1 MLRRGHGG
9 ARHAGLARNHGL
21 TDDSPMQ
28 PAAAPRKR
36 IKLALQGGGAHGAFT
51 WGVLDRLLRDDR
63 LEVEA
68 IVGTS
73 AGAMN
78 TAILADGLASGGPEA
93 ARAMLADFWGRLGA
107 MAAQSPLQPTPMDRL
122 MGPGNLDWSPAWF
135 LADLTLKVFSPYQ
148 FNPMN
153 GNPLL
158 DVLKQ
163 VVDFDRLR
171 AAAAP
176 AAFVCA
182 TNVLNGRLR
191 VFARHE
197 MSAAA
202 VMASSCLPQ
211 IFQAVEVD
219 GAWYWDGGYS
229 GNPPIFPVIYMG
241 GCPDVIIVQL
251 NPINIPAVPHDVRGI
266 MDRVNTLA
274 FNSSLMREM
283 RMIKFVTELIDRGEL
298 DGARY
303 LRLFVHTIDAEA
315 ELAALNA
322 SSKLNAEPDFLRHL
336 FDLGVSKAEA
346 FLCAHYD
353 AIGHRSSTDIE
364 AKFF

>member
-1 MLRRGHGG
+1 MSDS
-9 ARHAGLARNHGL
+9 ARAEA
-21 TDDSPMQ
+21 P
-28 PAAAPRKR
+28 APRKR

-51 WGVLDRLLRDDR
+51 WGVLDRLLRDQR
-63 LEVEA
+63 LEIEA
-68 IVGTS
+68 VVGTS

-78 TAILADGLASGGPEA
+78 TALLADGLSTGGPER
-93 ARAMLADFWGRLGA
+93 ARAMLAEFWERLGT
-107 MAAQSPLQPTPMDRL
+107 MAAHSPVQPTPLDRL
-122 MGPGNLDWSPAWF
+122 LGPGNMDFSPAW
-135 LADLTLKVFSPYQ
+135 LMADLTLKVFSPYQ

-153 GNPLL
+153 GNPLIEAL
-158 DVLKQ
+158 EQ
-163 VVDFDRLR
+163 VVDFERLR

-197 MSAAA
+197 MTARA

-211 IFQAVEVD
+211 LFQAVEVD

-229 GNPPIFPVIYMG
+229 GNPPIFPLIYMG
-241 GCPDVIIVQL
+241 GCPDILIVEL
-251 NPINIPAVPHDVRGI
+251 NPINIPAVPHDARGI

-283 RMIKFVTELIDRGEL
+283 RMIRFVTDLIDRGDL
-298 DGARY
+298 DGKRY
-303 LRLFVHTIDAEA
+303 LRLFIHTIDAEA
-315 ELAALNA
+315 ELGAFNA
-322 SSKLNAEPDFLRHL
+322 SSKLNADPAFLRHL
-336 FDLGVSKAEA
+336 FALGVEKAEA
-346 FLCAHYD
+346 FLAAHFD
-353 AIGHRSSTDIE
+353 AIGLRSSTDIE